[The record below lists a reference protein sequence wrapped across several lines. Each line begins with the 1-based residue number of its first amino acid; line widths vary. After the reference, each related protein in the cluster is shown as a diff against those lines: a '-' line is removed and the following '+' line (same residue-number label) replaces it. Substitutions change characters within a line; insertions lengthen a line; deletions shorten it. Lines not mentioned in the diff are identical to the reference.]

1 MPTNAIIGREP
12 RAALTGFLLV
22 NIAQPHH
29 INLHQSENFPIM
41 ELSGTYR
48 FASPPLAVWTAL
60 NDPEILAACLPG
72 CERLEPL
79 GDDRF
84 RAEIAMA
91 VAAISGRYNVTVAI
105 TEKNPPH
112 AYRLTVEGSGKAGFM
127 KGDAVIVLR
136 EDAGAT
142 VVSVNG
148 SGEVGGLIARVGQR
162 LLGSVSKMM
171 MDRFFEALRNSVEQ
185 SD

>member
-1 MPTNAIIGREP
+1 
-12 RAALTGFLLV
+12 
-22 NIAQPHH
+22 
-29 INLHQSENFPIM
+29 M
-41 ELSGTYR
+41 ELSGAYP
-48 FASPPLAVWTAL
+48 FAAPPLVVWSAL

-72 CERLEPL
+72 CEKLEAL

-84 RAEIAMA
+84 RAELAMS

-105 TEKNPPH
+105 TEKDPPLS
-112 AYRLTVEGSGKAGFM
+112 YRLKVEGSGKAGFM
-127 KGDAVIVLR
+127 KGDAVVHLQ

-142 VVSVNG
+142 LVSVNG

-171 MDRFFEALRNSVEQ
+171 MDRFFEALKNRVAQPPTSNP
-185 SD
+185 